1 MSQPENPRPSE
12 RRDVTLTEKLD
23 IVADALKELSR
34 AVSKLSVHYRS
45 EDAHEAV
52 KLEVARVATM
62 VNVIRS
68 NVSAGLK
75 TGHR

>member
-1 MSQPENPRPSE
+1 MSQPEIPRPSE

-23 IVADALKELSR
+23 IVADALKGLSR

-68 NVSAGLK
+68 NVSVRLK
-75 TGHR
+75 TGRW

>member
-1 MSQPENPRPSE
+1 MSQPEKPRPSE
-12 RRDVTLTEKLD
+12 RRVTLTEKLD

-45 EDAHEAV
+45 EEAHEAV
-52 KLEVARVATM
+52 KLEVVRVATM

-68 NVSAGLK
+68 NVSASLK
-75 TGHR
+75 TGHW

>member
-1 MSQPENPRPSE
+1 MSQPEIPRPSE